1 MRKYMLAALCCIMSL
16 FILTGCKSS
25 VPENTVFSVD
35 DLSGKKIGVQLG
47 TTGDTLVSD
56 YEEDGSGTVVE
67 RYNKGNDAILALKQG
82 KIDAVVIDVQPAQ
95 SFVKTNSELMILN
108 EEFVTEDYAM
118 CISKNKPELKASI
131 NEALNVIKAN
141 GTLDKIIDNYIGE
154 NAGKTFVCFQVL
166 STKGVFQMEFLN
178 VMLKVWMK
186 YWNLFLQGLGMTLFM
201 GLLTVLISTVFGSL
215 MALMRRSN
223 VGIGKFK
230 PLRLIATVYVEIIR
244 GTPILLQLYFFY
256 FMLPTWLPFFN
267 LSEFT
272 CVMTACCVNST
283 AYVCEIVRAGIQ
295 AVDVGQTEAARS
307 LGLNARQTMIHIV
320 LPQAVKNILPALCNE
335 FVAIVK
341 ETSLASTFFIGELMT
356 QFKTING
363 LTFRVLEPLT
373 IVGIIYFGVTFIMS
387 KLIALLE
394 RRMNASER

>member
-1 MRKYMLAALCCIMSL
+1 
-16 FILTGCKSS
+16 
-25 VPENTVFSVD
+25 
-35 DLSGKKIGVQLG
+35 
-47 TTGDTLVSD
+47 
-56 YEEDGSGTVVE
+56 
-67 RYNKGNDAILALKQG
+67 
-82 KIDAVVIDVQPAQ
+82 
-95 SFVKTNSELMILN
+95 
-108 EEFVTEDYAM
+108 
-118 CISKNKPELKASI
+118 
-131 NEALNVIKAN
+131 
-141 GTLDKIIDNYIGE
+141 
-154 NAGKTFVCFQVL
+154 
-166 STKGVFQMEFLN
+166 MEFLN

-230 PLRLIATVYVEIIR
+230 PLRLIA
-244 GTPILLQLYFFY
+244 
-256 FMLPTWLPFFN
+256 
-267 LSEFT
+267 
-272 CVMTACCVNST
+272 T